1 MNQTDKTRPCVLRRW
16 AQMKREQRRA
26 NLREAKKNR
35 VYYLFL
41 LPFGIVFLL
50 FRSIK

>member
-26 NLREAKKNR
+26 N
-35 VYYLFL
+35 
-41 LPFGIVFLL
+41 PFSGRQNPPAPGV
-50 FRSIK
+50 